1 MAATYDHRTW
11 AAAVRLLRL
20 LTGLDAFHSSYL
32 VSFWKNRLSSIGLYG
47 PISLPPDVVLRN
59 GMVSAHWIIPVLR
72 RS

>member
-1 MAATYDHRTW
+1 MVRITTSRSLASSVVEPAALSMKSRNPE
-11 AAAVRLLRL
+11 VVL
-20 LTGLDAFHSSYL
+20 G
-32 VSFWKNRLSSIGLYG
+32 LSSIGLYG